1 MSSNTDP
8 VHIISIS
15 VVEHRFTYEDMP
27 DSFDRTIYGLGENR
41 EMYVYDEETKDWK
54 PL

>member
-1 MSSNTDP
+1 MISDTDP

-15 VVEHRFTYEDMP
+15 VVEHRFTYEEMQ
-27 DSFDRTIYGLGENR
+27 DSYDRTIYGLGENR
-41 EMYVYDEETKDWK
+41 EMYTYDEQAKDWK